1 MFWFICPHD
10 LNERNKYFLPISIH
24 KILSLI
30 TFTGVFETKD
40 NSFFFFFPFGTST
53 RFRWWKQIFIK
64 SIHNVF
70 MFLCLHNF
78 ERLSICCF
86 KRIINCK
93 HRYKN
98 SKQVANYHH
107 VTDFKNTGPRYT
119 RTICANE
126 ETCRSLVFTYFI
138 YVHQSVNVDHNIS
151 IMMGTI

>member
-1 MFWFICPHD
+1 MK
-10 LNERNKYFLPISIH
+10 EISIFFPFQFIRFSH
-24 KILSLI
+24 LSPLQVYLRQK
-30 TFTGVFETKD
+30 TTL
-40 NSFFFFFPFGTST
+40 FFFFPFGTST

-126 ETCRSLVFTYFI
+126 ETCKSLVFTYFI
-138 YVHQSVNVDHNIS
+138 YVHINQ
-151 IMMGTI
+151 